1 MGSTQQAS
9 AANSHFGDAG
19 SRSSTGREVGAIAHH
34 HLQQQQQQQDSSSGG
49 VLQDSRR
56 MLAYMNAEGLLVR
69 GSSLWE
75 QQALFALAG
84 GSAQVADVGEDL
96 PFLLG
101 SRSSFGCY
109 SGGGPS
115 GDERGLEQPSPSVLE
130 QQLHAMLQAGSLGL
144 PRARAPPSVAAAAEA
159 AAAAARSLQAPQGSP
174 QHGSMSS
181 SSTIHMGALARRPSM
196 QGAASGEA
204 AFGAGGGGGT
214 PESGG

>member
-1 MGSTQQAS
+1 MKPPDLAASLDSTSRGVLHGAGGRIGGSSVGSTRRAS
-9 AANSHFGDAG
+9 AANGHFGDAG
-19 SRSSTGREVGAIAHH
+19 SRSSTGREVGAIADH
-34 HLQQQQQQQDSSSGG
+34 HLQQQQ
-49 VLQDSRR
+49 
-56 MLAYMNAEGLLVR
+56 
-69 GSSLWE
+69 

-84 GSAQVADVGEDL
+84 GSVQVADVGEDL

-109 SGGGPS
+109 SGEGPS

-144 PRARAPPSVAAAAEA
+144 PRARAPPSAAAAAVA
-159 AAAAARSLQAPQGSP
+159 AAAAARSLQALQGSP

-181 SSTIHMGALARRPSM
+181 SSTIHMGGALARRPSM
-196 QGAASGEA
+196 QGTASGEA
-204 AFGAGGGGGT
+204 AFGAGDGGGL